1 MQEVPVDTTRA
12 ILKNL
17 IAACEAKTG
26 LLITKEGTTI
36 AEVGDTSYLNT
47 TAMAALIAGMF
58 SATREVAR
66 MVGERQFSILPQQ
79 GESRHIH
86 ISLTTDT
93 TMLVVIFEDIQRIGK
108 VRHEA
113 RKVAEALA
121 DSLSSSRDSEL
132 VRNEL
137 SMTDF
142 RQGAVRLINDI
153 FRPD

>member
-1 MQEVPVDTTRA
+1 MQETPVDSTRE

-17 IAACEAKTG
+17 ISACEAKTG
-26 LLITKEGTTI
+26 LLITKEGTSI

-47 TAMAALIAGMF
+47 TALAALIAGMF

-66 MVGERQFSILPQQ
+66 MVGERQFSILLQQ

-121 DSLSSSRDSEL
+121 DSLGSSRDSEL
-132 VRNEL
+132 VRSEL

-153 FRPD
+153 FRPE